1 MSTTIKLSAAI
12 VITALGACTT
22 EPLCKPDV
30 PCVGGGGGGGGTG
43 RPDAASL
50 DARPGD
56 ATFLHGRVCVTTDL
70 RFPLQCANTGADGFT
85 VAYGNL
91 NATSSA
97 DGSFAF
103 TASPTGQP
111 TVLKASRA
119 NFITSIVPAAGSSLI
134 PSTSSAVYNQ
144 FLLDNAAPLPADHG
158 TVFARVLKIGAPL
171 AGATALATPAALN
184 ITRYGGSN
192 PIAWETNGTNNT
204 GIVALA
210 GVPAGTIKIA
220 VTPSGG
226 PAVSF
231 ADIVVQG
238 EAITFV
244 GLEIS
249 P

>member
-1 MSTTIKLSAAI
+1 MSSTTKLSAVLVLI
-12 VITALGACTT
+12 ALAACTA
-22 EPLCKPDV
+22 EPICKPDV
-30 PCVGGGGGGGGTG
+30 PCVGGGGGGGLTG
-43 RPDAASL
+43 RADAASA
-50 DARPGD
+50 DARPTD
-56 ATFLHGRVCVTTDL
+56 AAFLHGRVCVTSDL

-103 TASPTGQP
+103 TASPMGQP
-111 TVLKASRA
+111 TVLKASRS
-119 NFITSIVPAAGSSLI
+119 NFITSVIPAAGNSLI

-158 TVFARVLKIGAPL
+158 TVFARVLKVGAPL
-171 AGATALATPAALN
+171 AGATVASLPVALN

-192 PIAWETNGTNNT
+192 AIAWETTATNNT

-210 GVPAGTIKIA
+210 GVPAGTIKINVTPAGGTA
-220 VTPSGG
+220 VT
-226 PAVSF
+226 F
-231 ADIVVQG
+231 ADIAVQG
-238 EAITFV
+238 EAVTFV
-244 GLEIS
+244 GLETS